1 MEDQLRFTAQR
12 RGDYVAAICTGY
24 DRFGQPVDFELDAAG
39 FKANSRRQV
48 DWATEVNAV
57 ANLMQALIKIG
68 VTPDRAWETVE
79 HVLPDDMRMGTGWRS
94 PPVDQGAAD
103 LGDEQLEGADD
114 AGWQPSDGDH

>member
-39 FKANSRRQV
+39 FKANSRRQI

-79 HVLPDDMRMGTGWRS
+79 HVLPPDMRLGTAWRDS
-94 PPVDQGAAD
+94 PIGQGAAD
-103 LGDEQLEGADD
+103 LGDELLEGADD
-114 AGWQPSDGDH
+114 TGRQSSDGDH